1 MIQLYICISASQLE
15 KYNLKETQDLIIL
28 NIQYSHQFSR
38 GKAKTTVNLMKIN
51 DVDFFFDR
59 IMTIIRFSHET
70 NVQSSI
76 LLVIGFIILQKPMQY
91 LV

>member
-38 GKAKTTVNLMKIN
+38 GKAKTTMNLIKID
-51 DVDFFFDR
+51 DVDFF
-59 IMTIIRFSHET
+59 
-70 NVQSSI
+70 
-76 LLVIGFIILQKPMQY
+76 L
-91 LV
+91 